1 MYSNIKHVRVHIYIY
16 IWLFMYIYKYI
27 WIWLCIYIYMYDYIY
42 IYLHTTYMSQV
53 PGTPQPAQWYG
64 APPPKPPICTLFK
77 HSLPFIHYL
86 QHFRATTSWVTGPCP
101 AVYFQH
107 INLDLAITG
116 ILPKTCLCTAYSM
129 PYTWLYSQ
137 RAHIDTYVILLSIGL
152 DAVCTYKSPP
162 KMTYPCVVYTL
173 PHHYLYTP

>member
-1 MYSNIKHVRVHIYIY
+1 MYIYIYKYMNMIMYIYIY
-16 IWLFMYIYKYI
+16 ICMII
-27 WIWLCIYIYMYDYIY
+27 YIY
-42 IYLHTTYMSQV
+42 IYILHIWARSQEPHNPPNGMV
-53 PGTPQPAQWYG
+53 PPP
-64 APPPKPPICTLFK
+64 PPPKPPICTLFK

>member
-1 MYSNIKHVRVHIYIY
+1 MGVRFERCSPSEGFSVSICEHRGKTMGGSRSTSCKVDLRCPVI
-16 IWLFMYIYKYI
+16 
-27 WIWLCIYIYMYDYIY
+27 CV
-42 IYLHTTYMSQV
+42 YMSQV

-77 HSLPFIHYL
+77 HSLPVIHYL